1 MFKLLQTKTEN
12 ARILTPPMTDLEK
25 PPEIM
30 GKSVGPGADSR
41 AAAYTVTG
49 GFLRLAAGSVPG
61 TEGIGMTVSLC
72 MIVKNEEENIAEC
85 LGSVGEVV
93 DEIIVADT
101 GSADATGE
109 IAERF
114 GAKVYAAPWN
124 DSFSEARNFS
134 LSKATG
140 DWILIMDA
148 DDRLEP
154 EDREALRELA
164 ERAPEDTDVFC
175 CRTLCYSGET
185 PDLNGALINWNI
197 RLIRNGRGYRYTGRV
212 HEQLRPDP
220 ESAGSG
226 RVCAAEV
233 RFSHYGYLRR
243 EMEKKEKHRRNIALL
258 EKELADAPDSA
269 FYLFNLGNEYLSQGN
284 AEKAVEFYRRSF
296 RNFVPGGS
304 FGPMLFTRSVVC
316 CDRLRRFAELDR
328 TVSQG
333 LRCYPD
339 HTDLEFLRA
348 GSLQRRKK
356 WEAAIR
362 SYRRCLRMGESER
375 GGMAGVGS
383 FRPHFELACLYAR
396 LGDTD
401 SALRHCRKAL
411 RLYPLYR
418 EALGLAADL
427 LLQRGTE
434 PRKIKKEL
442 MRLSGRSTES
452 LCMLSDLFYDRQCFG
467 EALQLARLLE
477 KQSAAAAEAAYRQG
491 VCLFS
496 LGKYCS
502 AYRCFQKAKGGELSS
517 RSAFFRSLC
526 QCFLHRDASDSLSE
540 ADEPFRM
547 VLENF
552 FRLLSGKKIVPSEK
566 ENRPPEYREALF
578 GLLRVL
584 LQAGC
589 CREFH
594 TALELLDQ
602 MEDPDAL
609 LRLGK
614 LYYRSGCAKLAY
626 CELAKSIRLTGR
638 MDAEG
643 LSIMKNTIS
652 EFE

>member
-1 MFKLLQTKTEN
+1 
-12 ARILTPPMTDLEK
+12 
-25 PPEIM
+25 
-30 GKSVGPGADSR
+30 
-41 AAAYTVTG
+41 
-49 GFLRLAAGSVPG
+49 
-61 TEGIGMTVSLC
+61 MTVSLC

-85 LGSVGEVV
+85 LDSVADIV

-101 GSADATGE
+101 GSADATDE

-134 LSKATG
+134 LSKASG

-154 EDREALRELA
+154 ADREALRELA
-164 ERAPEDTDVFC
+164 ERAPADTDIFC

-185 PDLNGALINWNI
+185 PDLCGALVNWNI
-197 RLIRNGRGYRYTGRV
+197 RLIRNGRGYRYTGRI
-212 HEQLRPDP
+212 HEQLRPAP
-220 ESAGSG
+220 ECAGTG

-269 FYLFNLGNEYLSQGN
+269 FYRFNLGNEYLAQGN
-284 AEKAVEFYRRSF
+284 AEKAMEFYRLSF
-296 RNFVPGGS
+296 RNFDPGGS
-304 FGPMLFTRSVVC
+304 FGPMLFTRAVVC
-316 CDRLRRFAELDR
+316 CDRLRRFSELEH
-328 TVSQG
+328 TVALG

-356 WEAAIR
+356 WAAAIR
-362 SYRRCLRMGESER
+362 SYRKCIRMGESER
-375 GGMAGVGS
+375 GGLAGVGT
-383 FRPHFELACLYAR
+383 FRPHLELACLYAR

-418 EALGLAADL
+418 DALGLMADL

-434 PRKIKKEL
+434 PQKLKTALI
-442 MRLSGRSTES
+442 RLSGRSAES
-452 LCMLSDLFYDRQCFG
+452 FRMLSDIFYDRRCYR
-467 EALQLARLLE
+467 EALQLARFLE
-477 KQSAAAAEAAYRQG
+477 KQGTALAEAAYRQG

-496 LGKYCS
+496 LGKYRP
-502 AYRCFQKAKGGELSS
+502 ALVCFQKVKGGELSS

-526 QCFLHRDASDSLSE
+526 RYFLHRDAFGTLSE
-540 ADEPFRM
+540 ADGPFQM
-547 VLENF
+547 VLEDF
-552 FRLLSGKKIVPSEK
+552 FRLLSDGETVPLEK
-566 ENRPPEYREALF
+566 ENRSPEYREALY
-578 GLLRVL
+578 GLLKVL

-594 TALELLDQ
+594 VALELIGRL
-602 MEDPDAL
+602 EDPDAF

-638 MDAEG
+638 MDEEG
-643 LSIMKNTIS
+643 LTMMKNTIS
-652 EFE
+652 EFR

>member
-1 MFKLLQTKTEN
+1 
-12 ARILTPPMTDLEK
+12 
-25 PPEIM
+25 
-30 GKSVGPGADSR
+30 
-41 AAAYTVTG
+41 
-49 GFLRLAAGSVPG
+49 
-61 TEGIGMTVSLC
+61 MTVSLC
-72 MIVKNEEENIAEC
+72 MIVKNEEENLAEC
-85 LGSVGEVV
+85 LGSVGDIA

-101 GSADATGE
+101 GSADATPE
-109 IAERF
+109 IAKRF

-134 LSKATG
+134 LSKASG

-154 EDREALRELA
+154 EDREALRQLA
-164 ERAPEDTDVFC
+164 EHAPADTDVYC

-185 PDLNGALINWNI
+185 LDLCSALINWNI
-197 RLIRNGRGYRYTGRV
+197 RLIRNGRGYHYTGRI
-212 HEQLRPDP
+212 HEQLHPGA
-220 ESAGSG
+220 EGAGSG
-226 RVCAAEV
+226 RVCASEV

-269 FYLFNLGNEYLSQGN
+269 FCLFNLGNEYLAQGN
-284 AEKAVEFYRRSF
+284 AEKAMEYYRRSF
-296 RNFVPGGS
+296 QNFEPGGS
-304 FGPMLFTRSVVC
+304 FGPMLFTRAVVC

-328 TVSQG
+328 TVSFG

-375 GGMAGVGS
+375 GGMAGVGT
-383 FRPHFELACLYAR
+383 FRPQYELACLCAR

-401 SALRHCRKAL
+401 CALRHCRKAL
-411 RLYPLYR
+411 HLYPLYR
-418 EALGLAADL
+418 EAMNLTADL

-434 PRKIKKEL
+434 PRKIKTAL
-442 MRLSGRSTES
+442 ISLSGRSAES
-452 LCMLSDLFYDRQCFG
+452 LRMLSDLFYDRRCFR
-467 EALQLARLLE
+467 EALQLAQLLE
-477 KQSAAAAEAAYRQG
+477 KQGTVPAEAAYRQG

-496 LGKYCS
+496 LGKFCP
-502 AYRCFQKAKGGELSS
+502 ALLCFQKARGGEFSS

-526 QCFLHRDASDSLSE
+526 RCFLQRDASDSLSE
-540 ADEPFRM
+540 ADGPYRM
-547 VLENF
+547 ALEDF
-552 FRLLSGKKIVPSEK
+552 FCLLSGHEIVPKEK
-566 ENRPPEYREALF
+566 ENRSPEYREALF
-578 GLLRVL
+578 GLLKVL

-594 TALELLDQ
+594 TALELLGGL
-602 MEDPDAL
+602 EDPDAF

-643 LSIMKNTIS
+643 LCIMKNTIS